1 MRRSRKKA
9 IWGEE
14 LVQRA
19 QNRSKKPMQ
28 LQQSERKGA
37 TDEVTDITGTRYF
50 RSKFNTL
57 F

>member
-50 RSKFNTL
+50 R
-57 F
+57 